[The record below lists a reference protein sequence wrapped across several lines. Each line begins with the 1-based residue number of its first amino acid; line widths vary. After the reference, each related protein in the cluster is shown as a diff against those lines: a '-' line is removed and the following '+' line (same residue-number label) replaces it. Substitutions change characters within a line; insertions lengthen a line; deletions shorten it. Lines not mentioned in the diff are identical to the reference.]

1 MPLFGFM
8 RPTREPEIEALEQ
21 SPKRVPSPG
30 IDADQFEAENKD
42 IESDVGQQ
50 AGDEQQTMDAAVAS
64 PTEEPADG
72 AAEAADSPMAAD
84 DAPVAVD
91 SPPVA
96 EDEPK
101 AEEALKAE
109 EEQARS
115 KEEDEQH
122 RQRPR
127 LQEEDIENFWWDD
140 NGRMYARM
148 VNDAPW
154 PSSTSQTTRV
164 LGFDEQGT
172 LSEYNEMNA
181 KEVCGGHGG
190 QIPKNLTPE
199 KAVTFV
205 TFLRSVREN
214 AGF

>member
-42 IESDVGQQ
+42 IESDVEHQ

-64 PTEEPADG
+64 PTEEPADD
-72 AAEAADSPMAAD
+72 APMAAG
-84 DAPVAVD
+84 

-101 AEEALKAE
+101 AEE
-109 EEQARS
+109 
-115 KEEDEQH
+115 EDEPH

-190 QIPKNLTPE
+190 QIPKKLNPR
-199 KAVTFV
+199 KSCHF
-205 TFLRSVREN
+205 
-214 AGF
+214 

>member
-1 MPLFGFM
+1 M
-8 RPTREPEIEALEQ
+8 ENAPERA
-21 SPKRVPSPG
+21 PSPG
-30 IDADQFEAENKD
+30 ISAEQFEAE
-42 IESDVGQQ
+42 S
-50 AGDEQQTMDAAVAS
+50 AVAS
-64 PTEEPADG
+64 PTEEPADD
-72 AAEAADSPMAAD
+72 APMAAG
-84 DAPVAVD
+84 

-96 EDEPK
+96 EDE
-101 AEEALKAE
+101 LKAE
-109 EEQARS
+109 EE
-115 KEEDEQH
+115 DEPH

-181 KEVCGGHGG
+181 KEVCSGHGG
-190 QIPKNLTPE
+190 QLPRIKLNLR
-199 KAVTFV
+199 KSCHFCH
-205 TFLRSVREN
+205 FLCSVRKN
-214 AGF
+214 GGF